1 MGWLRTLFLGDIGN
15 RLDIA
20 DTERDISRLRGSLRS
35 KRRKDA
41 SQDAAIQRLEHEN
54 DQLKLCVGSL
64 VRLLVAKGH
73 VSEQELVAIVDG
85 IDDDEA

>member
-15 RLDIA
+15 QLDIA
-20 DTERDISRLRGSLRS
+20 DTERDISKLRGSLRS

-41 SQDAAIQRLEHEN
+41 SQDAAIQRLEHES